1 MRPRNIIAGLLVSLV
16 SIALAIGITYVVQ
29 SSNNVELTMQT
40 PTANN
45 DPGKPTGTPVPGIAS
60 IIIDGTILPTSAY
73 NCTFPMETWLLF
85 PGAWRIDSY
94 RIGNRNYSRQEMTQA
109 MGATGDNLWDRL
121 LAQIFTTVLNQQN
134 GADVTSVRA
143 GFGEA
148 ISWIQRFPRGSSP
161 TDGDI
166 QQIENVISSLARFNA
181 GGGALPK
188 CQYDLSLATAV
199 VQPSLPPGVVATL
212 TFTPSPI
219 VTRRVVMPTWT
230 REPSHNDP
238 PPTARPT
245 NPPVPTSRPTDV
257 PATPVVQP
265 TVAPVDPTSAPLPT
279 DPPPTDPPAQPPEP
293 TVGSTPQPASTVG
306 PTTAG
311 PTATERKTKKPR
323 KRSNGG
329 LLLIDPDFLLIY

>member
-73 NCTFPMETWLLF
+73 NCTFPIETWLLF

-94 RIGNRNYSRQEMTQA
+94 RIDNRNYSRQEMTQA
-109 MGATGDNLWDRL
+109 MGATGGNLWDRL

-166 QQIENVISSLARFNA
+166 QQIENVITSLARFNA
-181 GGGALPK
+181 GEGALPK

-199 VQPSLPPGVVATL
+199 VQPSLPPGVVATF

-219 VTRRVVMPTWT
+219 VTRRVVVPTWT

-238 PPTARPT
+238 KPTVRPT
-245 NPPVPTSRPTDV
+245 NPPVPTSKPPSTEEVPTLG
-257 PATPVVQP
+257 P
-265 TVAPVDPTSAPLPT
+265 TAAPVDPTDTPE
-279 DPPPTDPPAQPPEP
+279 PPPTEPPAQPPES
-293 TVGSTPQPASTVG
+293 TVGSTPQPASTVE

-311 PTATERKTKKPR
+311 PTATERKTRKPR
-323 KRSNGG
+323 KNSDGG
-329 LLLIDPDFLLIY
+329 LLLIDPNFLLIY